1 MQWEISVTADTI
13 IQHLL
18 KFYDILWVIKAG
30 LKENFIKLKV
40 QRYSSYSKTCT
51 EATFWG
57 AFRTEYVIKVN
68 RKWRY
73 SSTSS

>member
-30 LKENFIKLKV
+30 LKENFYKTESTTIFLLFKNLHRSYLLGCI
-40 QRYSSYSKTCT
+40 QNRIRYK
-51 EATFWG
+51 G
-57 AFRTEYVIKVN
+57 K
-68 RKWRY
+68 
-73 SSTSS
+73 